1 MASKTEKPT
10 LKYLK
15 RPSNP
20 HYDFCFNPTDILG
33 TGAYGRVYKG
43 QDRHGNPVAIKKI
56 DFRKR
61 WCDKDYKTD
70 GYSFEAI
77 KTETNIIKYLKD
89 DNIIKFLDSYQSKTG
104 VYIVQEF
111 ANGGN
116 LHDFLQNRKKVKEE
130 SAIKYITQIVGGL
143 GYLVKNGIAH
153 RDLKP
158 MNILIVEGRLKL
170 ADFGLSRFIGISQK
184 MISKVGTSLYMPPQI
199 LSHN

>member
-1 MASKTEKPT
+1 
-10 LKYLK
+10 
-15 RPSNP
+15 
-20 HYDFCFNPTDILG
+20 
-33 TGAYGRVYKG
+33 
-43 QDRHGNPVAIKKI
+43 
-56 DFRKR
+56 
-61 WCDKDYKTD
+61 
-70 GYSFEAI
+70 
-77 KTETNIIKYLKD
+77 
-89 DNIIKFLDSYQSKTG
+89 
-104 VYIVQEF
+104 VQEF